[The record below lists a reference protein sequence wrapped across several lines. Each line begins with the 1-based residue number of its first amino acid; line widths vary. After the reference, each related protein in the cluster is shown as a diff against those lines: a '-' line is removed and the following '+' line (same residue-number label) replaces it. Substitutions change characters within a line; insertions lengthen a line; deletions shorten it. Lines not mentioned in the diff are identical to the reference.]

1 MAKSIQEYVDSLYN
15 QGLNNANNLKEQRT
29 QADEAFIKQVQD
41 AIDKSTASAAKPYQT
56 QIEQLPSQYQ
66 KLVDTNAVQE
76 LVNRRQ
82 VQETMANMGLTDSG
96 LNRTQQTA
104 IAIQRGNADAAARL
118 EQQQKTQELQDKI
131 AQLMESGAAQKQQ
144 QEAAIRNDSA
154 NWYNNL
160 LGDMYNNAVNMGYNQ
175 YNTDVA
181 REDENKRWA
190 EQLRQNELD
199 RQAQLDAAKEQAAA
213 AQKQAELEAQQQA
226 FENTMKVIDAM
237 KKAGASEEG
246 ILAYMQSN
254 GLLGNN
260 SGGSGTTN
268 NNNDNTAGGTTN
280 GNVNTLVPALD
291 QKTRDSAYYRGNYL
305 AGKIS
310 AGKMTK
316 QEAVA
321 DIMKNYDG
329 NTAAMKVAAEKAGV
343 SDLLSQT
350 VLGQNT
356 LGVAPKKTVNTTAFI
371 DGLNKTFRESIG
383 GKVGDFNIKDLAKYE
398 ITAWANGGYLLPEE
412 VAYLIQ
418 YYGL

>member
-1 MAKSIQEYVDSLYN
+1 M
-15 QGLNNANNLKEQRT
+15 RC
-29 QADEAFIKQVQD
+29 
-41 AIDKSTASAAKPYQT
+41 
-56 QIEQLPSQYQ
+56 
-66 KLVDTNAVQE
+66 QE

-213 AQKQAELEAQQQA
+213 VQKQAELEAQQQA

-260 SGGSGTTN
+260 NGGSGMT

-280 GNVNTLVPALD
+280 GNVNTLVSALD
-291 QKTRDSAYYRGNYL
+291 QKTKDSAYYRGTYL

-350 VLGQNT
+350 RFR
-356 LGVAPKKTVNTTAFI
+356 PKYAR
-371 DGLNKTFRESIG
+371 GR
-383 GKVGDFNIKDLAKYE
+383 
-398 ITAWANGGYLLPEE
+398 PEE
-412 VAYLIQ
+412 NGQ
-418 YYGL
+418 YDGVY

>member
-1 MAKSIQEYVDSLYN
+1 
-15 QGLNNANNLKEQRT
+15 
-29 QADEAFIKQVQD
+29 
-41 AIDKSTASAAKPYQT
+41 
-56 QIEQLPSQYQ
+56 
-66 KLVDTNAVQE
+66 
-76 LVNRRQ
+76 
-82 VQETMANMGLTDSG
+82 
-96 LNRTQQTA
+96 
-104 IAIQRGNADAAARL
+104 
-118 EQQQKTQELQDKI
+118 
-131 AQLMESGAAQKQQ
+131 
-144 QEAAIRNDSA
+144 
-154 NWYNNL
+154 
-160 LGDMYNNAVNMGYNQ
+160 
-175 YNTDVA
+175 
-181 REDENKRWA
+181 
-190 EQLRQNELD
+190 
-199 RQAQLDAAKEQAAA
+199 
-213 AQKQAELEAQQQA
+213 
-226 FENTMKVIDAM
+226 
-237 KKAGASEEG
+237 
-246 ILAYMQSN
+246 MQSN

-260 SGGSGTTN
+260 NGGSGMT

-280 GNVNTLVPALD
+280 GNVNTLVSALD
-291 QKTRDSAYYRGNYL
+291 QKTKDSAYYRGTYL

>member
-1 MAKSIQEYVDSLYN
+1 MKIDGNEL
-15 QGLNNANNLKEQRT
+15 
-29 QADEAFIKQVQD
+29 
-41 AIDKSTASAAKPYQT
+41 AI
-56 QIEQLPSQYQ
+56 
-66 KLVDTNAVQE
+66 
-76 LVNRRQ
+76 
-82 VQETMANMGLTDSG
+82 
-96 LNRTQQTA
+96 
-104 IAIQRGNADAAARL
+104 
-118 EQQQKTQELQDKI
+118 
-131 AQLMESGAAQKQQ
+131 
-144 QEAAIRNDSA
+144 
-154 NWYNNL
+154 
-160 LGDMYNNAVNMGYNQ
+160 
-175 YNTDVA
+175 
-181 REDENKRWA
+181 
-190 EQLRQNELD
+190 RQNELD

-237 KKAGASEEG
+237 NKAGASEEG

-260 SGGSGTTN
+260 NGGSGMTN
-268 NNNDNTAGGTTN
+268 NNNDNTAGGKTN

-371 DGLNKTFRESIG
+371 DGLNKNFRESIG